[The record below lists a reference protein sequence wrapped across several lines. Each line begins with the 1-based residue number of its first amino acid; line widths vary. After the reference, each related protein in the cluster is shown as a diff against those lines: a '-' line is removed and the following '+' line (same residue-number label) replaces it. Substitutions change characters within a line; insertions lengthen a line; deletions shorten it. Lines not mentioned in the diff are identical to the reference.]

1 MNKRKEEKG
10 LCILL
15 REVLVWMTDFVLVVI
30 VHTIIAIVIIV
41 FECRSP
47 HDKHLGPSPLEPSA
61 EVRTEASKS
70 SRLPFTQLRAR
81 SMRYIDFFSAL
92 ITTCIMRYER

>member
-1 MNKRKEEKG
+1 MNKSSEEDG
-10 LCILL
+10 NCILL
-15 REVLVWMTDFVLVVI
+15 RVVLSGGL
-30 VHTIIAIVIIV
+30 TIIAIVIIV

-70 SRLPFTQLRAR
+70 SQLSFTQLRAR